1 MSELERELRNVG
13 AEIEYPPT
21 PDLAGAVRERIE
33 ARRRSRFSLSRRKL
47 ALALAILAAGVG
59 AAMATPQ
66 ARTAILEWLGLRG
79 VAIERV
85 ATRPD
90 AALGDELDLG
100 ERVSLR
106 EARRRAGFSPLVPR
120 AGGLGDP
127 DEVSSAPR
135 RAGTRSRSCI
145 ERATANASSSRS
157 FALRSVPSS
166 SRSRQA
172 RGRRSNAWPST
183 ASRGSGSPAL
193 RTRLSTSTRRANRS
207 RTRSASRR
215 TRCSGSEAR

>member
-47 ALALAILAAGVG
+47 ALAFAVLAAGLG

-85 ATRPD
+85 ATEPS
-90 AALGDELDLG
+90 APLGADLDLG
-100 ERVSLR
+100 ERVSLA
-106 EARRRAGFSPLVPR
+106 EAGRHAGFSPLVPR
-120 AGGLGDP
+120 GGLGDP
-127 DEVSSAPR
+127 DEVYVRTSAAGEQVAFVYR
-135 RAGTRSRSCI
+135 TGDGERLLVTQFRASLRAEFIEKSAGPGTTI
-145 ERATANASSSRS
+145 ERVAVNGEPGFWLAGAPHTVVYVNEAGEPVPDTLRLAANT
-157 FALRSVPSS
+157 L
-166 SRSRQA
+166 
-172 RGRRSNAWPST
+172 
-183 ASRGSGSPAL
+183 L
-193 RTRLSTSTRRANRS
+193 
-207 RTRSASRR
+207 
-215 TRCSGSEAR
+215 